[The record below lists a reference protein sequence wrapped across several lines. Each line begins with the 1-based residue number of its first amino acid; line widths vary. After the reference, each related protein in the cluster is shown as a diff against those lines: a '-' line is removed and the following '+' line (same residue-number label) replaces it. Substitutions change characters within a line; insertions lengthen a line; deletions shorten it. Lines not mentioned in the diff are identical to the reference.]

1 MGLTNWPG
9 SRVIRKDVTVAKNY
23 LSEDELSLLNLIV
36 DQYLFFA
43 EVQARQ
49 KKAMTMTTWIDKLHA
64 FLTLNEKEILQG
76 AGKVSKQL
84 ADDLALREYEKFQ
97 AQRQLSGELDAAL
110 DQALGIVD
118 NEIRV
123 VAKSSQK
130 KNL

>member
-49 KKAMTMTTWIDKLHA
+49 KKAMTMTTWIDKLRA

-76 AGKVSKQL
+76 AGKVSK
-84 ADDLALREYEKFQ
+84 
-97 AQRQLSGELDAAL
+97 
-110 DQALGIVD
+110 
-118 NEIRV
+118 
-123 VAKSSQK
+123 
-130 KNL
+130 